1 MKQSTASVI
10 QTSQPVSIAKKL
22 TTGAVKTVRPTKT
35 AAKRTNSKRSP
46 QPDPKA
52 QKTVNKKTKVLSPEP
67 TRAEDE
73 AVIISE
79 PAFLTQAKTAI
90 CEVSFDDAMR
100 ITPLLGKVGLREQSN
115 SCAHLASHGC
125 DVLAAALAGAT
136 LVIEKGTYIARFS
149 KEGMKLLNAK
159 ELKFMKD
166 AAGNRLPTLVG
177 SANKAAENARLL
189 GPLAKGTRIAANLT
203 VAAVTIA
210 HIVSGADIAKKI
222 NKLDAKVDLL
232 VAGRRIDQLA
242 RIEGVYRQAREI
254 LHLEQNSYTQW
265 ELHRMGRE
273 LFEVRSAWRREIG
286 HHVGQL
292 QRTEESEN
300 WLVGFFQGLNRKG
313 KDEKVASAVSARD
326 AELQLISGS
335 IAIHLALSQAAGT
348 LDIFLQVS
356 LPDEIAELEGLRGL
370 IHERRHFIHEKHPEL
385 RDSVSSICSQLD
397 DITRIYRPMVVP
409 RIDSRRTY

>member
-1 MKQSTASVI
+1 MKRSTASGTL
-10 QTSQPVSIAKKL
+10 TSQPVLIAKKKA
-22 TTGAVKTVRPTKT
+22 TGAVKAVSPKKTVS
-35 AAKRTNSKRSP
+35 KRDNSKGSS

-52 QKTVNKKTKVLSPEP
+52 QKAANKKAKVLSPEP
-67 TRAEDE
+67 TGVEVE
-73 AVIISE
+73 TIIIKES
-79 PAFLTQAKTAI
+79 AFLTQTKTAI
-90 CEVSFDDAMR
+90 SEVSFDDAMR
-100 ITPLLGKVGLREQSN
+100 ITPLLGEVGLREQSN
-115 SCAHLASHGC
+115 WCAHLASHGC

-136 LVIEKGTYIARFS
+136 FVMDKGTYIARFS

-189 GPLAKGTRIAANLT
+189 GPLANGTRIAANLT

-222 NKLDAKVDLL
+222 NKLDAKVDFL

-265 ELHRMGRE
+265 ELHRMGRD
-273 LFEVRSAWRREIG
+273 LFEVRSAWCREIS
-286 HHVGQL
+286 HYVGQL

-300 WLVGFFQGLNRKG
+300 RFVGFFQGMKRKG

-335 IAIHLALSQAAGT
+335 IAIHIALSQAAGT
-348 LDIFLQVS
+348 LDTFLQVS
-356 LPDEIAELEGLRGL
+356 LPDEIAELERLRGL

-397 DITRIYRPMVVP
+397 DITRIYRPMVIP
-409 RIDSRRTY
+409 QIDSRRTS